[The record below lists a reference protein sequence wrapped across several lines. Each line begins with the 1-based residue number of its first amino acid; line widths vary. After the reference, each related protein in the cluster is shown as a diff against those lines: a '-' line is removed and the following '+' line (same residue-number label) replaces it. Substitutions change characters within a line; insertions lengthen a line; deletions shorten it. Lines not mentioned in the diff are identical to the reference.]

1 MRRVRSKKK
10 TPGCVFLSHN
20 SKDKPVALELGLFL
34 VAEGVNIWFDEWK
47 IPPGKSITASVSDAL
62 ADASHLLLVWSRH
75 AKRSRWVRKEVFSAL
90 SDEIENGQITVI
102 PVCLDKTPLP
112 ALLRDVK
119 YLRYDGGT
127 EQDRF
132 RIVSA
137 VLDRHPSE
145 EFTRAIVKKYRE
157 LIDGGPKGIR
167 ACPECGSGALKWEDG
182 DLICPECGWS

>member
-1 MRRVRSKKK
+1 MERVRSKKK

-20 SKDKPVALELGLFL
+20 SKDKPAARELGLFL
-34 VAEGVNIWFDEWK
+34 VAEGVNVWFDEWK
-47 IPPGKSITASVSDAL
+47 IPPGRSIAANVSDAL
-62 ADASHLLLVWSRH
+62 ANSSHFLLIWSCH
-75 AKRSRWVRKEVFSAL
+75 AKRSRWVRKEIFSAL
-90 SDEIENGQITVI
+90 SDDIENGQPTVI

-157 LIDGGPKGIR
+157 LVDGGPRGIK
-167 ACPECGSGALKWEDG
+167 ACPECGYRGLKWKDSNPS
-182 DLICPECGWS
+182 CPECKWR